1 MQCTAA
7 QLEGAAEGMLAPR
20 TLRPRPV
27 SECSP
32 CLALNWFLNTKVN
45 LALTGD
51 GGVESGGDAGQC
63 LFPLC
68 PTSSTAF
75 YAFVAL
81 FVGRPNKENRLTQ
94 SPGKSPRQ
102 GPLCS
107 GRVTGG

>member
-1 MQCTAA
+1 M
-7 QLEGAAEGMLAPR
+7 E
-20 TLRPRPV
+20 V
-27 SECSP
+27 
-32 CLALNWFLNTKVN
+32 K
-45 LALTGD
+45 
-51 GGVESGGDAGQC
+51 SGGDAGQC

-94 SPGKSPRQ
+94 SPGKSLRQ

-107 GRVTGG
+107 GRVTGVRWPILTGLHFLPRNYGG